1 MSESKFEIRLET
13 PADHKKIETLQALAL
28 GPGRFVRT
36 ANRMREG
43 VPPVAGLCHAGWFNG
58 SLVGSIKFT
67 RVVVGTSEGLL
78 LGPIVVHPDF
88 TNRGFGQVL
97 IGNAIAEARRA
108 KFRWIILVGDAPYYE
123 KAGFAQSPRGKIT
136 FPGPVDPDRVM
147 ILELEAGSLDGVT
160 GRLLAPL
167 PEPGCAEQPEQ

>member
-13 PADHKKIETLQALAL
+13 PADRENIQNLHALAF

-43 VPPVAGLCHAGWFNG
+43 VPPVTGLCHAGWLDA
-58 SLVGSIKFT
+58 SLIASVKLT
-67 RVVVGTSEGLL
+67 KVVVELSEGLL

-88 TNRGFGQVL
+88 ANRGFGQVL
-97 IGNAIAEARRA
+97 IRNAIAEARRA
-108 KFRWIILVGDAPYYE
+108 GFRWIILVGDAPYYE
-123 KAGFAQSPRGKIT
+123 KVGFVKSPRGKIT

-147 ILELEAGSLDGVT
+147 VLELEAGSLDRVSGQ
-160 GRLLAPL
+160 LSAPL
-167 PEPGCAEQPEQ
+167 PEPGCAEQSE